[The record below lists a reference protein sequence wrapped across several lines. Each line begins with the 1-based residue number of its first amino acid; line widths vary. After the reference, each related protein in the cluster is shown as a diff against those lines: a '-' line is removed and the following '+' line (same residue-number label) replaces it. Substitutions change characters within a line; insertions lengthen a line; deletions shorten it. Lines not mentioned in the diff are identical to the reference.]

1 MTNPHDRLFD
11 HFFVKGEHMAQDKK
25 PFGSAPSIMDVA
37 RLANVSMATVSNT
50 LNHPDKV
57 SAATQARVTRAI
69 DQLGFVRNSA
79 ARSVAAGVS
88 STIGLVLVD
97 LGNSLFVD
105 MAKGAEKQAEASGMN
120 MLLANSDI
128 NLAKQDAYLHLFDEA
143 RVAGIILAPL
153 DGSLVEM
160 EKVRRHG
167 RPVVLLNDTGTVSS
181 SACSV
186 VVDEVHGGYLAARHL
201 IDEGR
206 TRLAF
211 VGSPHEF
218 HAVRDRLLG
227 AQQAVAEEG
236 GGVSLELIEIGALK
250 QSNGFTVGKDIVA
263 RQAED
268 RPDGIFAAADLVA
281 VGCIQGLLTGD
292 DIMVPHDIAVIG
304 YDNNRFASESMIPVS
319 TIAQPAYEMGQAAT
333 TLLLEEATDAA
344 EHTHRR
350 VTLKPTLIVR
360 QSTVA
365 LRASVDAH

>member
-1 MTNPHDRLFD
+1 
-11 HFFVKGEHMAQDKK
+11 
-25 PFGSAPSIMDVA
+25 MDVA

-57 SAATQARVTRAI
+57 SASTQARVTRAI

-105 MAKGAEKQAEASGMN
+105 IAKGAEKQAEAAGMN

-128 NLAKQDAYLHLFDEA
+128 NLSKQDAYLHLFDEA

-153 DGSLVEM
+153 DGSLAEM

-167 RPVVLLNDTGTVSS
+167 RPVVLVNDTSTTGAG
-181 SACSV
+181 ACSV
-186 VVDEVHGGYLAARHL
+186 VVDEVHGGYLAAQHL
-201 IDEGR
+201 ISLGR
-206 TRLAF
+206 SRLAF

-218 HAVRDRLLG
+218 HAVRDRYLG
-227 AQQAVAEEG
+227 AQRAVHEAG
-236 GGVSLELIEIGALK
+236 SSVTLQLIEIAALK
-250 QSNGFTVGKDIVA
+250 IRDGFAVGCEIAA
-263 RQAED
+263 RPAQQ

-281 VGCIQGLLTGD
+281 VGCIQGLVSES
-292 DIMVPHDIAVIG
+292 DITVPGDIAVIG

-333 TLLLEEATDAA
+333 TLLLEEAANQT
-344 EHTHRR
+344 HHVHRR
-350 VTLKPTLIVR
+350 VTLEPTLVVR

-365 LRASVDAH
+365 VRVPVDA